1 MTGPG
6 HNSISA
12 QHLEQFVKRIE
23 RLKEE
28 RAALTEDERQVF
40 AEAKGAGF
48 DTKIMRE
55 VIRLRAMDPSDLA
68 ERKAMIEL
76 YMEALGVG
84 EQLTG
89 GSHEVEN

>member
-12 QHLEQFVKRIE
+12 QHLESFVRRIE

-28 RAALTEDERQVF
+28 KAALTEDERQVF

-76 YMEALGVG
+76 YMEALGV
-84 EQLTG
+84 
-89 GSHEVEN
+89 

>member
-1 MTGPG
+1 MTGVG

-12 QHLEQFVKRIE
+12 QALESFVRRIE

-28 RAALTEDERQVF
+28 RAALAEDERQVF
-40 AEAKGAGF
+40 SEAKGQGF

-76 YMEALGVG
+76 YMEALGVK
-84 EQLTG
+84 Q
-89 GSHEVEN
+89 